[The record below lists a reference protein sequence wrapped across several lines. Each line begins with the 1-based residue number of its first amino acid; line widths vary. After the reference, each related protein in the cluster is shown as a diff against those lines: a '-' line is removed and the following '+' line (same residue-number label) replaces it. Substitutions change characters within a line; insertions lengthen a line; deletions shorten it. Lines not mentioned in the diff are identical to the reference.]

1 MVTRD
6 GRSSAP
12 FDSIIVAA
20 ALDHIPQ
27 PLIDQ
32 LREGGRMMI
41 PVGDALD
48 QQLIAG

>member
-12 FDSIIVAA
+12 FDSITVAA

-27 PLIDQ
+27 PLINQ
-32 LREGGRMMI
+32 LREGGRLII
-41 PVGDALD
+41 PVGNAVD
-48 QQLIAG
+48 QQLIAR